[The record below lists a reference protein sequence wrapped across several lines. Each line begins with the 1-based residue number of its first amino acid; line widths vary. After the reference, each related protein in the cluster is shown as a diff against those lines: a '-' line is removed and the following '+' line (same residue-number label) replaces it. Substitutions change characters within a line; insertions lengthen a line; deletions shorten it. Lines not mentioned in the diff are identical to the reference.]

1 MMTKREFT
9 PLTETK
15 FTRWERIQIRIALA
29 RKRLNIDWEIFAQD
43 RLATFGLI
51 LILIFAMMAI
61 AHPILM
67 KTVWPR
73 RIYDPFT
80 GFDLDVMPH
89 PTAPSATHIL
99 GTDSLG
105 RDVLSTLLAA
115 TTPTFVIGLTAAFT
129 TAVIATTFSMIAAH
143 YRGKIDLV
151 ITNLADVVLLLPP
164 PILMIIVGA
173 RFRDLGP
180 IPLGLV
186 YGITTGA
193 GSATL
198 VLRSQAMKV
207 AAKPFMEASH
217 IAGGEGGHII
227 LKHFLPNMLPMAA
240 LQMMLAVTGAVV
252 ADGFIS
258 FFGLRRL
265 TSNWGTLIYD
275 AFLYANIGGSGPQWH
290 VLVPTAMVF
299 TLFALAFYLVS
310 RGLHKVADPKIR
322 EDWR

>member
-1 MMTKREFT
+1 MTKPSIA
-9 PLTETK
+9 PLTETR
-15 FTRWERIQIRIALA
+15 FSRWERIYIRIALA
-29 RKRLNIDWEIFAQD
+29 RKRLRIDWEFFSQD
-43 RLATFGLI
+43 RLAIFGLI
-51 LILIFAMMAI
+51 LILMFAIMAI

-80 GFDLDVMPH
+80 GFDLDEMPH
-89 PTAPSATHIL
+89 PTAPSAKHIL

-115 TTPTFVIGLTAAFT
+115 TTPTFTIGLTAALT
-129 TAVIATTFSMIAAH
+129 TAVIATIFSMLAAF
-143 YRGKIDLV
+143 YRGKADLL

-180 IPLGLV
+180 VPLGLV
-186 YGITTGA
+186 YGLTTGA

-198 VLRSQAMKV
+198 VLRSQALKI

-217 IAGGEGGHII
+217 IAGGRGGHII

-290 VLVPTAMVF
+290 VLIPTAMAF

-310 RGLHKVADPKIR
+310 RGLHKVADPKLR
-322 EDWR
+322 EDWL

>member
-1 MMTKREFT
+1 MTTKREFT
-9 PLTETK
+9 PLTEAK
-15 FTRWERIQIRIALA
+15 FTRWERIQIRFELA

-43 RLATFGLI
+43 RLAVFGLI
-51 LILIFAMMAI
+51 LIVIFALMAI

-80 GFDLDVMPH
+80 GFDLDMMPH
-89 PTAPSATHIL
+89 PTAPSATHLL

-129 TAVIATTFSMIAAH
+129 TAVIATFFSMIAAH
-143 YRGKIDLV
+143 YRGKIDLL

-164 PILMIIVGA
+164 PIIMIIIGA

-180 IPLGLV
+180 VPLGLV

-207 AAKPFMEASH
+207 AF
-217 IAGGEGGHII
+217 EGF
-227 LKHFLPNMLPMAA
+227 LKKNYLLP
-240 LQMMLAVTGAVV
+240 
-252 ADGFIS
+252 
-258 FFGLRRL
+258 
-265 TSNWGTLIYD
+265 
-275 AFLYANIGGSGPQWH
+275 
-290 VLVPTAMVF
+290 VF
-299 TLFALAFYLVS
+299 YF
-310 RGLHKVADPKIR
+310 
-322 EDWR
+322 